1 MRTVVERERKFESPD
16 GFRMPDLSRDGIAEL
31 DEPALFKL
39 DATYYDTPE
48 LRLTRGALA
57 LRRRTGGADAGWHL
71 KVGAAGGART
81 EHQRALTG
89 AKTPPRDLMRLVQA
103 ASRGAPVEPVAR
115 IETRRREWRLL
126 GADGAVLATLADD
139 AVVGHDLVDDRRVA
153 WHEIEV
159 ELVDGDEELLDAV
172 ERRLRKAG
180 ARPGSPAKIHRVLGE
195 RLGALTAIDAGAA
208 TPVLAYAAAYRDDLV
223 AHEPAAREGDV
234 DGVHDMRVAVRRL
247 RSTFRSFRKLWDA
260 DQVDAVR
267 AELKWL
273 GEQLGAVRDA
283 QVMGP
288 RLAKAVRREPAELV
302 LGPVAADLSERFAA
316 DEAAALT
323 QLRRALSSRRY
334 ATLLSTLDELVE
346 TPPAVEVSPR
356 WVDRRIH
363 KAVRRADRLLDTALE
378 RQAERGVGDDD
389 PALHEARKAY
399 KRARYAVEVR
409 KVAGDRN
416 ARKLVRGLK
425 GLQDLLGDHQDS
437 VITRQVLRETG
448 VRAYGRK
455 ANTFTYGLLYAEQ
468 VAHGRALVRELPA
481 AQAKA
486 RRRKLRRW
494 LR

>member
-1 MRTVVERERKFESPD
+1 MRTVVERERKFESPA
-16 GFRMPDLSRDGIAEL
+16 GFRVPDLLRDGISAL
-31 DEPALFKL
+31 DEPALLKL

-81 EHQRALTG
+81 EHQRALTRSTG
-89 AKTPPRDLMRLVQA
+89 PPRDLMRLVQA
-103 ASRGAPVEPVAR
+103 ATRGAPVEPVAR

-180 ARPGSPAKIHRVLGE
+180 ARPGSPAKIHRVLAE
-195 RLGALTAIDAGAA
+195 RLATLTAIDAGAA
-208 TPVLAYAAAYRDDLV
+208 TPVLAYAAAHRDDLV
-223 AHEPAAREGDV
+223 AHEPAARAGDV

-247 RSTFRSFRKLWDA
+247 RSTFRTFRGLWGA
-260 DQVDAVR
+260 GRVDGVR

-273 GEQLGAVRDA
+273 GEQLGGVRDA

-288 RLAKAVRREPAELV
+288 RLAKAVRHEPPELV

-334 ATLLSTLDELVE
+334 AALLSTLDEVIE
-346 TPPAVEVSPR
+346 APPVVSVGPG
-356 WVDRRIH
+356 WVNRRIH
-363 KAVRRADRLLDTALE
+363 KAVRRADGLLDLALE
-378 RQAERGVGDDD
+378 RQNEGGTGDDD

-399 KRARYAVEVR
+399 KRGRYAVEVR
-409 KVAGDRN
+409 KLAGDKN
-416 ARKLVRGLK
+416 ARKLVRGLR

-437 VITRQVLRETG
+437 VITRQVLRS
-448 VRAYGRK
+448 AALSAHDRK

-468 VAHGRALVRELPA
+468 VAHGRALVRALPA
-481 AQAKA
+481 AQARS

>member
-1 MRTVVERERKFESPD
+1 MRTVVERERKFESPAD
-16 GFRMPDLSRDGIAEL
+16 FQVPDLAGDPIAAL
-31 DEPALFKL
+31 DEPAVLSL

-48 LRLTRGALA
+48 LRLTRAALA

-71 KVGAAGGART
+71 KVGAVGGARA
-81 EHQRALTG
+81 EHQRALT
-89 AKTPPRDLMRLVQA
+89 ASTKPPPDLLRMVRA
-103 ASRGAPVEPVAR
+103 ASRGGPVEPVAR

-126 GADGAVLATLADD
+126 GADGAVLGTLADD
-139 AVVGHDLVDDRRVA
+139 AVVGHDLVDGRRIA

-159 ELVDGDEELLDAV
+159 ELVDGDEDLLDIV

-180 ARPGSPAKIHRVLGE
+180 ARPGSPAKIHRVLDE
-195 RLGALTAIDAGAA
+195 RLGELAAIDAGAA

-223 AHEPAAREGDV
+223 SHEAAARAGDV

-247 RSTFRSFRKLWDA
+247 RSTFRSFRGLWDA
-260 DQVDAVR
+260 DRIESVR

-273 GEQLGAVRDA
+273 GEQLGGVRDA

-288 RLAKAVRREPAELV
+288 RLAKAVRREPVELV
-302 LGPVAADLSERFAA
+302 LGPVAADLSDRFAA

-323 QLRRALSSRRY
+323 RLRRALSSARY
-334 ATLLSTLDELVE
+334 ATLLSTLDEVIE
-346 TPPAVEVSPR
+346 TPPASDVSPR
-356 WVDRRIH
+356 WVNRRIH
-363 KAVRRADRLLDTALE
+363 KAVRRADRLLDTALD
-378 RQAERGVGDDD
+378 RQAERGTGDDD

-399 KRARYAVEVR
+399 KRGRYAVEVR
-409 KVAGDRN
+409 KLAGDKK
-416 ARKLVRGLK
+416 AKKLVRGLK

-437 VITRQVLRETG
+437 VITRQVLREVA

-455 ANTFTYGLLYAEQ
+455 ANTFTYGLLYGEQ
-468 VAHGRALVRELPA
+468 VGHGRALVRALPA

-486 RRRKLRRW
+486 RRRRLRRW

>member
-16 GFRMPDLSRDGIAEL
+16 GFRMPDLSHDGIAAL

-81 EHQRALTG
+81 EHQRALT
-89 AKTPPRDLMRLVQA
+89 KSTSPPRDLMGLVQA
-103 ASRGAPVEPVAR
+103 ATRGATVEPVAR

-159 ELVDGDEELLDAV
+159 ELVEGDEDLLDAV
-172 ERRLRKAG
+172 ERRLRRAG

-195 RLGALTAIDAGAA
+195 RLDVLTAIDAGAA
-208 TPVLAYAAAYRDDLV
+208 TPVLAYAAAHRDDLV
-223 AHEPAAREGDV
+223 AHEPAARAGDV

-247 RSTFRSFRKLWDA
+247 RSTFRSFRELWDA
-260 DQVDAVR
+260 GRVDGVR

-273 GEQLGAVRDA
+273 GEQLGGVRDA

-316 DEAAALT
+316 DEAAALLA
-323 QLRRALSSRRY
+323 LRRALTSRRY

-346 TPPAVEVSPR
+346 TPPAMRVSPR
-356 WVDRRIH
+356 WVNRRIH
-363 KAVRRADRLLDTALE
+363 KAVRRADSLLDTALE
-378 RQAERGVGDDD
+378 RQAERDTGDDD

-399 KRARYAVEVR
+399 KRGRYAVEVR
-409 KVAGDRN
+409 KLAGDKN
-416 ARKLVRGLK
+416 ARKLVRGLR

-437 VITRQVLRETG
+437 VITRQVLRETA
-448 VRAYGRK
+448 VQAFGRK

-468 VAHGRALVRELPA
+468 VAHGRALVRALPA
-481 AQAKA
+481 AQAKS